1 MHFVNVEAGGL
12 VGLPVLTDPAPHLV
26 LDYLHTELFKLFPQL
41 LNHIAHDPAVD
52 FHVGPVVE
60 HVEGTGNVDFQ
71 RRGKPLGLR
80 LRLLAQKRVEVPQ
93 HRHFLRPGVLQVLPV
108 DHMDA
113 AVHHRF
119 LHRLQPGLAAHNQLH
134 EGEDEVAFQRQGVI
148 ILRVVEGYVHG
159 VDVLVGGG
167 GNVDHLP
174 AQPPDQGRIFVL
186 RVDDGNIVRG
196 NKESVGDLPLGGEG
210 FAGTRGSED

>member
-60 HVEGTGNVDFQ
+60 YVEGTGHVNFQ

-80 LRLLAQKRVEVPQ
+80 LRLLAQERVEVPQ
-93 HRHFLRPGVLQVLPV
+93 HRHFLRAGVLQIFPV
-108 DHMDA
+108 DHVNT

-119 LHRLQPGLAAHNQLH
+119 LHRLQPGLAAHDQLH
-134 EGEDEVAFQRQGVI
+134 EGEDEVAFQCQGVI
-148 ILRVVEGYVHG
+148 VLRIVEGNVHG

-174 AQPPDQGRIFVL
+174 AQPLDQG
-186 RVDDGNIVRG
+186 
-196 NKESVGDLPLGGEG
+196 
-210 FAGTRGSED
+210 

>member
-1 MHFVNVEAGGL
+1 M
-12 VGLPVLTDPAPHLV
+12 
-26 LDYLHTELFKLFPQL
+26 
-41 LNHIAHDPAVD
+41 
-52 FHVGPVVE
+52 VE

-80 LRLLAQKRVEVPQ
+80 LRLLAEKRVEVPQ

-148 ILRVVEGYVHG
+148 ILRVVEGNVHG

>member
-1 MHFVNVEAGGL
+1 M
-12 VGLPVLTDPAPHLV
+12 
-26 LDYLHTELFKLFPQL
+26 
-41 LNHIAHDPAVD
+41 
-52 FHVGPVVE
+52 
-60 HVEGTGNVDFQ
+60 
-71 RRGKPLGLR
+71 
-80 LRLLAQKRVEVPQ
+80 EVPQ

-174 AQPPDQGRIFVL
+174 AQPPDQGRILVL
-186 RVDDGNIVRG
+186 RVYNGNIILG
-196 NKESVGDLPLGGEG
+196 NQESIGDLPLGGEG
-210 FAGTRGSED
+210 LAAAGGAKD